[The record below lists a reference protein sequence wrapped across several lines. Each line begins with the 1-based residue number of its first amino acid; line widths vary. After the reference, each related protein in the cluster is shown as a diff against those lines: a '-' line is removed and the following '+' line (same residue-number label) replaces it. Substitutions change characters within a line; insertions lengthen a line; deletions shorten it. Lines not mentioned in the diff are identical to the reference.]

1 MCFVS
6 MRLCFVQRDYILFK
20 YVITEANLY
29 GFSVQEDLA
38 GSGVFYKHVLL
49 GLRHQNCIYKTWLE
63 HIKHVVL
70 GTTVFQY
77 DLSATKED
85 FVSKCVNKTYP
96 NS

>member
-1 MCFVS
+1 
-6 MRLCFVQRDYILFK
+6 MRLCFAQRDNILFK
-20 YVITEANLY
+20 YVITEANLD

-38 GSGVFYKHVLL
+38 SSGVFHKHVLS
-49 GLRHQNCIYKTWLE
+49 GLRHQTYVYKTWLE

-85 FVSKCVNKTYP
+85 FVSKCVNETNY